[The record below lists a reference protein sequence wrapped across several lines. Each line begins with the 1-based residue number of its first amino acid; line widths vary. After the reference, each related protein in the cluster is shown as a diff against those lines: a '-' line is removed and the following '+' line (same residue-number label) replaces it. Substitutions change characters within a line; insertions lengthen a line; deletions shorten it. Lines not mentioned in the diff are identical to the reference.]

1 MEDSEGYD
9 MYFVNRSEIEQ
20 TVTHIDE
27 LITIAQET
35 KSFASDIEK
44 LGLERVVH
52 VVIES
57 ILDVGN
63 MMIDGFIMR
72 DPGSYHDII
81 DILVDEKV
89 IPAEE
94 EVAYKAVIDLRQML
108 VQDYLAIDHTHVE
121 KKSRCAQSYDE
132 RRPQRR
138 RHRTGEDGVAE
149 STQSHRAR
157 SGPGLGPMDGIK
169 AAGQRNPDLTGATN
183 DTGFSAAD
191 PCSATKTQELPQI

>member
-1 MEDSEGYD
+1 MEDSEGYE

-81 DILVDEKV
+81 DILIDEKV
-89 IPAEE
+89 LPSEE
-94 EVAYKAVIDLRQML
+94 EKQYKEFIDLRQMI
-108 VQDYLAIDHTHVE
+108 VQNYLAIDQE
-121 KKSRCAQSYDE
+121 KLQEVFFSSKDTLSTFSARIREYLE
-132 RRPQRR
+132 N
-138 RHRTGEDGVAE
+138 ELGVAN
-149 STQSHRAR
+149 A
-157 SGPGLGPMDGIK
+157 
-169 AAGQRNPDLTGATN
+169 
-183 DTGFSAAD
+183 FSNE
-191 PCSATKTQELPQI
+191 P

>member
-1 MEDSEGYD
+1 MEDSEGYE

-121 KKSRCAQSYDE
+121 KTFFDQLPVLKMFSTHIKQYLVNE
-132 RRPQRR
+132 L
-138 RHRTGEDGVAE
+138 GVANAFSNE
-149 STQSHRAR
+149 S
-157 SGPGLGPMDGIK
+157 
-169 AAGQRNPDLTGATN
+169 
-183 DTGFSAAD
+183 
-191 PCSATKTQELPQI
+191 